1 VSEGTAKPP
10 TANRMRLLEG
20 GDGDGE
26 LAPRAAEQIPA
37 RPRAAL
43 PTATGLSFDALLPF
57 RAWSAIGARIAR
69 HSSATTWWLGDWLIY
84 GQAKYGRH
92 YKEAIAATG
101 LDYQTLR
108 NYAMVARRFEMS
120 RRRDGLSFQHHA
132 AVCALSDADQER
144 WLDAASAQGWT
155 RNELRRRLRSP
166 RPSAAE
172 PSYVLRADV
181 SREREQRWREAA
193 EASGRTLE
201 DWITSTLDDAA
212 RSQGATTTGET

>member
-1 VSEGTAKPP
+1 MSSVRRPHSVGLPSSIPQGCPTRDPADRDRTSGRCGSRSPLSMGLVRAADRDQRPAFPLRTRSPKVSEGTAKPP

-20 GDGDGE
+20 GGGDGE
-26 LAPRAAEQIPA
+26 LAPRAAEQTLA

-120 RRRDGLSFQHHA
+120 RRRDG
-132 AVCALSDADQER
+132 
-144 WLDAASAQGWT
+144 
-155 RNELRRRLRSP
+155 
-166 RPSAAE
+166 
-172 PSYVLRADV
+172 
-181 SREREQRWREAA
+181 
-193 EASGRTLE
+193 
-201 DWITSTLDDAA
+201 
-212 RSQGATTTGET
+212 